1 MGGLDGQRRCDRIR
15 DRALRWVG
23 VQQLHPDRHDHRDGH
38 RLQGHH
44 RQLRHQLQLPGTRDR
59 RRRKP
64 QHLLQ
69 HGLGRDARHH
79 RSSQPGTLSATA
91 ASGGEIDLSWGASTD
106 NVGVSGYR
114 IERCAGSACSN
125 FTQIATTTGTGTGY
139 KDTTVNSATS
149 YSYRVRATDA
159 AGNLSTYSNTA
170 SAADA
175 RHHRSVT
182 AGNAQRDRGL
192 KRRDR
197 PLLGRVHRQ
206 RRRQR
211 LPHRA
216 LRRVGVQQLHPDRHH
231 HRHGHRLQG
240 HHRQLRHQLQLP
252 GTRDRRRRKPQH
264 LLQHGRRDDARGA
277 VGFGRRVCVR

>member
-1 MGGLDGQRRCDRIR
+1 M
-15 DRALRWVG
+15 
-23 VQQLHPDRHDHRDGH
+23 QQLHPDRHHHRHGH

-44 RQLRHQLQLPGTRDR
+44 RHLRHQLQLPGTRDR

-69 HGLGRDARHH
+69 HGLGR
-79 RSSQPGTLSATA
+79 
-91 ASGGEIDLSWGASTD
+91 
-106 NVGVSGYR
+106 
-114 IERCAGSACSN
+114 
-125 FTQIATTTGTGTGY
+125 
-139 KDTTVNSATS
+139 
-149 YSYRVRATDA
+149 
-159 AGNLSTYSNTA
+159 
-170 SAADA
+170 DA

-216 LRRVGVQQLHPDRHH
+216 LRWVGVQQLHPDRHH

-264 LLQHGRRDDARGA
+264 LLQHGRRDDAH
-277 VGFGRRVCVR
+277 VGFHPALAAGNAWRDGGVGR